1 MACWTN
7 RDKPPHL
14 DWVSTRNVEDNNETF
29 GFIDPIPPKVVTDE
43 DDDSASDDSLYNLA
57 DNAANELY
65 ELDAE
70 IGSKTLLNA
79 SPMPPSSQWLASLH
93 GRARGSGKVRGHFE
107 WDHFKTNILNFRG
120 GALEEA
126 DNYSGVRFSDF
137 AVSWNAWVDSLDVSK
152 PEVTYKTATY
162 LQEAYKK

>member
-1 MACWTN
+1 MLGDGGWPCQLFTHAARWYTGPASYHGIFEGHILKEEIEKMARWPN
-7 RDKPPHL
+7 RVESPHP

-70 IGSKTLLNA
+70 IGSKNLLNA
-79 SPMPPSSQWLASLH
+79 SPMPPSLQWLASLH
-93 GRARGSGKVRGHFE
+93 GRAQGCGKVRGHFE
-107 WDHFKTNILNFRG
+107 
-120 GALEEA
+120 
-126 DNYSGVRFSDF
+126 
-137 AVSWNAWVDSLDVSK
+137 
-152 PEVTYKTATY
+152 
-162 LQEAYKK
+162 